1 MIYLDRFSREMLTG
15 EQVAERLREHLGERL
30 LSLELREHASGLE
43 EVVGYRDLW
52 LEVDRR
58 DFPDL
63 VQYLFTSDFLHF
75 HVLSGDDEGEW
86 IRLIYHFS
94 LFLAYHRSSRVGLS
108 VSVRLPKEDLV
119 MPSLQ
124 DRIPGAEYSER
135 EMREMLGVEF
145 AGMPDRGNI
154 FLPEDWDDDVKPW
167 RRDSTGPGPDRV
179 RELG

>member
-63 VQYLFTSDFLHF
+63 VQYLFTLDFLHF

-94 LFLAYHRSSRVGLS
+94 LFLAYHRD
-108 VSVRLPKEDLV
+108 P
-119 MPSLQ
+119 
-124 DRIPGAEYSER
+124 PGWGFRFRCA
-135 EMREMLGVEF
+135 F
-145 AGMPDRGNI
+145 P
-154 FLPEDWDDDVKPW
+154 
-167 RRDSTGPGPDRV
+167 RRTW
-179 RELG
+179 